1 MNERKKEK
9 GKKTCGGGKNGIFE
23 KEREEGESTKKRDP
37 FFSEEKENEK

>member
-1 MNERKKEK
+1 MRERKRR
-9 GKKTCGGGKNGIFE
+9 GKKHAGGEKNGIFE